1 MEEQIRTFV
10 QWRKLRLMTYRELA
24 AKAKV
29 GTETIRQIE
38 RAGEITEPRQTIR
51 PGTIRRLSDALDV
64 KPEQVAEFRHA
75 MGIDDEER

>member
-24 AKAKV
+24 TKAKV

-38 RAGEITEPRQTIR
+38 HADEIAEPRHTIR
-51 PGTIRRLSDALDV
+51 PGTIRRLSEALGV
-64 KPEQVAEFRHA
+64 EPAQVVEFRR
-75 MGIDDEER
+75 MIGVDEESK